1 MMSFFD
7 KIAGMLTWTLADSRD
22 HKLVPGLATS
32 RRANSRWN
40 MRIATRNR
48 GRCERSLKTRGLE
61 IWYGVFDMQTS
72 KYGRGSTL
80 TKSPITTWSLRWAGL
95 HWNKA
100 RSETGEIKRRNGIE
114 ERKKMERRWKW
125 ENWIWEYV
133 RSLHPLHYFRGHTWI
148 HLNRCNVFRLFENL
162 DGEVSS
168 TGADFQHFVCRF
180 QICLNRAITM
190 RSIQVIHFRE
200 TNHVNYPN
208 THE

>member
-1 MMSFFD
+1 MMRFFD

-22 HKLVPGLATS
+22 HKLVPGLAIS

-100 RSETGEIKRRNGIE
+100 RSETGEIKRRNVIE
-114 ERKKMERRWKW
+114 EKKNGEKMKVRKLNMRIRTFPAPAS
-125 ENWIWEYV
+125 
-133 RSLHPLHYFRGHTWI
+133 SLPRPYGDPSQSL
-148 HLNRCNVFRLFENL
+148 
-162 DGEVSS
+162 
-168 TGADFQHFVCRF
+168 
-180 QICLNRAITM
+180 
-190 RSIQVIHFRE
+190 
-200 TNHVNYPN
+200 
-208 THE
+208 